1 MDISKYKSLYIQE
14 AREHLSGIE
23 SGLASLEKDPGG
35 SGGGAAETGR
45 IVDSLFRHYHTIKG
59 MSASMGYEPIQ
70 RFSHAQ
76 EDLLDR
82 VRSGRLAIT
91 REITSLLFQ
100 CLDELSALVD
110 RVEADAPLDLD
121 IEPSLRMIREA
132 GSPDAEAAPKPEAKG
147 VPEPAA
153 EGPAAEDPGAREGA
167 EESAATEA
175 PPAMSPPPAVSAT
188 PAMSAAP
195 SQRGPELKLSDVMKV
210 EGAVFDDL
218 LAGIGELF
226 MALSSLKSLSAES
239 RSIALKE
246 NVYLLGKTV
255 NKLHGGILSARMLPL
270 SDLTEGLP
278 RVVRDISRKSGKE
291 VDLSLDGTDLRLDR
305 SVLEDLGAPLVH
317 IIRNAVDHGIESVEE
332 RNRAGKPPRGSIT
345 IKASPRK
352 DHVILTVS
360 DDGRGIDVEKIKKKA
375 VERGMDP
382 GEVGGLSDPEA
393 LLLICLPGLT
403 SAERVTETSG
413 RGVGMDVVKEKI
425 ASLGGYVEIRTE
437 AGKGTSCTVVI
448 PITLAI
454 IKAVLVRVG
463 REMMAIPLAAA
474 AETLAL
480 DADRIQ
486 RIEGREVMELR
497 GEMLPI
503 IRLDRIFSLPRDG
516 EIGRGFVVVNGY
528 GARRVGFF
536 VDDVLGQQEVVI
548 KSLGRHLEGV
558 RGIAG
563 AAEVGRHRVVL
574 VLDAESLVEE
584 SLGRS
589 GRPRAEAR

>member
-1 MDISKYKSLYIQE
+1 VDIDKLDAILNTVGELVLAKGAVGRINTEFSERFGYTPLSMDLQKVYK
-14 AREHLSGIE
+14 A
-23 SGLASLEKDPGG
+23 LEKHL
-35 SGGGAAETGR
+35 AELQGQILEIR
-45 IVDSLFRHYHTIKG
+45 MVPVSQI
-59 MSASMGYEPIQ
+59 
-70 RFSHAQ
+70 FS
-76 EDLLDR
+76 
-82 VRSGRLAIT
+82 RL
-91 REITSLLFQ
+91 
-100 CLDELSALVD
+100 
-110 RVEADAPLDLD
+110 
-121 IEPSLRMIREA
+121 
-132 GSPDAEAAPKPEAKG
+132 
-147 VPEPAA
+147 
-153 EGPAAEDPGAREGA
+153 
-167 EESAATEA
+167 
-175 PPAMSPPPAVSAT
+175 
-188 PAMSAAP
+188 
-195 SQRGPELKLSDVMKV
+195 
-210 EGAVFDDL
+210 
-218 LAGIGELF
+218 
-226 MALSSLKSLSAES
+226 
-239 RSIALKE
+239 
-246 NVYLLGKTV
+246 
-255 NKLHGGILSARMLPL
+255 H
-270 SDLTEGLP
+270 
-278 RVVRDISRKSGKE
+278 RVVRRYTRDRGKE
-291 VDLSLDGTDLRLDR
+291 IELQLFGESTEIDKMLAEEVVD
-305 SVLEDLGAPLVH
+305 PLMH
-317 IIRNAVDHGIESVEE
+317 LIRNAIDHGIESAEA
-332 RNRAGKPPRGSIT
+332 RRAAGKPERGRVTLRAYPRGN
-345 IKASPRK
+345 
-352 DHVILTVS
+352 HVVFEVS
-360 DDGRGIDVEKIKKKA
+360 DDGRGIDAAVVRARA
-375 VERGMDP
+375 VERGLVPADAELDDSEVIQLIFVP
-382 GEVGGLSDPEA
+382 GFSTASEVSE
-393 LLLICLPGLT
+393 
-403 SAERVTETSG
+403 VSG